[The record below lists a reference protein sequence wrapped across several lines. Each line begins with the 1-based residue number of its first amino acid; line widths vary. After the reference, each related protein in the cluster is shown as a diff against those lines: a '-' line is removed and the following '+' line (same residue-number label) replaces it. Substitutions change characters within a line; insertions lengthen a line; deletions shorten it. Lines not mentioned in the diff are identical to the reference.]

1 MIVTVPTIIH
11 HIISILVGNPLP
23 NQPVGFRPEDKE
35 VLLNEVPGAGG
46 PRSAEEERDQTA
58 LQNLLLRIERLSQ
71 RMEEEVDA
79 PTLNQQTSENWKSEH
94 WVGIDDIPIFP
105 MSHGQAVVVMN

>member
-1 MIVTVPTIIH
+1 M
-11 HIISILVGNPLP
+11 GNPLP

-79 PTLNQQTSENWKSEH
+79 PTLNQQTLRKLE
-94 WVGIDDIPIFP
+94 VGALGGYPWYSDITYESWAGSCSYELSFP
-105 MSHGQAVVVMN
+105 TTSLLSCCF

>member
-1 MIVTVPTIIH
+1 
-11 HIISILVGNPLP
+11 
-23 NQPVGFRPEDKE
+23 

-79 PTLNQQTSENWKSEH
+79 PTLNQQTLRKLE
-94 WVGIDDIPIFP
+94 VGAL
-105 MSHGQAVVVMN
+105 GGYR